1 VGPAVG
7 ACSLLAI
14 PATAQADDFTVT
26 NLNDAGSGSLR
37 DAVEDANANSGA
49 DRILFSSSLSG
60 TIELT
65 SGEVYVS
72 EPLQVL
78 GPGARRLTVSG
89 TDDSRIFNVGSGP
102 SVISGLTL
110 TDGNDVSGGA
120 VRNSGSLTVSRS
132 IITGNEALDNG
143 GALYAYPGD
152 LTVEDSTISDNQAQT
167 GGAIYAYGDAL
178 EIVNTSISG
187 NTGIDAGAVAVHS
200 DVGGGSLSVLSSTIT
215 DNDSGDDG
223 GGILSS
229 NSLVS
234 VDLTGSIIAGNRA
247 VDNGDDLSGLGFD
260 TAAFNLIGDPG
271 NSGITA
277 AGGNIIGADAGIG
290 PLADNG
296 GPTPT
301 HALRKGSAAKDAG
314 PTSGAPATDQR
325 GAPRKGRA
333 DIGAYELVKCKGVE
347 VDVVGTPGKDRLRGD
362 GGKNGILGLGGNDR
376 LVGAQNRD
384 ALCGQG
390 GKDKLIGGTGRDKL
404 LGGGGKD
411 LLKGGKAA
419 DKLNG
424 GPGNDR
430 CIGGSGP
437 GNDKLKSC

>member
-1 VGPAVG
+1 LAV
-7 ACSLLAI
+7 

-26 NLNDAGSGSLR
+26 NLNNSGNGSLR
-37 DAVEDANANSGA
+37 DAVDDSNLNAGA
-49 DRILFSSSLSG
+49 DRILFSSSLTG

-65 SGEVYVS
+65 SGELNVTQ
-72 EPLQVL
+72 PLEVV
-78 GPGARRLTVSG
+78 GPGAQRLTVSG
-89 TDDSRIFNVGSGP
+89 SDDSRIFTFGPGP
-102 SVISGLTL
+102 STISGLTI
-110 TDGNDVSGGA
+110 TDGSDVSGGA
-120 VRNSGSLTVSRS
+120 VRNDGTLTVSRS
-132 IITGNEALDNG
+132 IITGNEAVDNG

-152 LTVEDSTISDNQAQT
+152 LRVEDSTISDNQADT
-167 GGAIYAYGDAL
+167 GGAIYAYGDAV
-178 EIVNTSISG
+178 EIVNTTISG
-187 NTGIDAGAVAVHS
+187 NTGISSGAVAVAS
-200 DVGGGSLSVLSSTIT
+200 DIGGGSLTVLSSTVT

-229 NSLVS
+229 NGLIS

-247 VDNGDDLSGLGFD
+247 IDNGDDLSGLGFD

-271 NSGITA
+271 NSGISSG
-277 AGGNIIGADAGIG
+277 GGNIIGADPKLA
-290 PLADNG
+290 PLRNNG
-296 GPTPT
+296 GPTET
-301 HALRKGSAAKDAG
+301 HALGEGSPAKNAG
-314 PTSGAPATDQR
+314 PTSGAPAADQR

-347 VDVVGTPGKDRLRGD
+347 VDVVGTSGKDRLRGD
-362 GGKNGILGLGGNDR
+362 GGANGILGLGGNDR
-376 LVGAQNRD
+376 LAGLQNRD
-384 ALCGQG
+384 GLCGAG
-390 GKDKLIGGTGRDKL
+390 GKDKLIGGSGRDKL
-404 LGGGGKD
+404 LGGPGKD